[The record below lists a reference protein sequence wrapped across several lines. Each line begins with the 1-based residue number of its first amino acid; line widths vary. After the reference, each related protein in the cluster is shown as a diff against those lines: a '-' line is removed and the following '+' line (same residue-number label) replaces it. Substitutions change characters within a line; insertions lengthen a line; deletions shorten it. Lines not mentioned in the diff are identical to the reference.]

1 MKKITLSGSAFE
13 VGQQLGE
20 FGRAAW
26 HNKLTKIALWQTVI
40 AMKDAPQTLAMRAAV
55 QTQFPLIWQ
64 EFEGMAAGLH
74 APIDEVF
81 AWNCRGDLVRST
93 SDGCTTVAGVSA
105 NGERVIA
112 HNEDG
117 FPQLREDCA
126 LVSITPTDGLAFTSF
141 AYPGSICGHT
151 FAVNEKGLVN
161 TVNNIRAVERPAGMP
176 RQILARAAL
185 NAHTL
190 DEAIGILTAASR
202 AGAFHHTLGQLG
214 DSRVF
219 SVEATGT
226 GCSVL
231 PLAAVFGH
239 ANHLI
244 HQQLAPLEQVVTASS
259 GSRQARLQD
268 WQRTQA
274 QLNAEDALKILSD
287 QHNAEL
293 PIYRLSP
300 HDPDEENTLATAI
313 FVLSNLQVSAQIF
326 TENRDVAAL
335 KLTV

>member
-1 MKKITLSGSAFE
+1 MKKITLSGSSFD

-40 AMKDAPQTLAMRAAV
+40 AMKDAPPTLAMRAAV

-64 EFEGMAAGLH
+64 ELEGMAAGLH

-126 LVSITPTDGLAFTSF
+126 LVSITPNDGLAFTSF

-161 TVNNIRAVERPAGMP
+161 TVNNIRAVERPVGMP

-190 DEAIGILTAASR
+190 DEAVAILTATPR

-214 DSRVF
+214 DDRIF
-219 SVEATGT
+219 SVEATGS
-226 GCSVL
+226 GCSVQ
-231 PLAAVFGH
+231 PLNAVFGH

-268 WQRTQA
+268 WQQTQA

-287 QHNAEL
+287 QHDAEL

-313 FVLSNLQVSAQIF
+313 FVLSAQQVSVQIF
-326 TENRDVAAL
+326 THNREIAAL
-335 KLTV
+335 KLSL